1 MPLDHA
7 ELRAVVEPI
16 TNAKG
21 LPNAMYLD
29 GDAAKEEREKVFF
42 ANWAGIG
49 YGKDVPNKGDAVP
62 IDFLGMP
69 LLLLRDKAGAVRVF
83 QNTCR
88 HRGMILV
95 EQPTNIKGVIR
106 CPYHAWCYGLDGQ
119 LRSTPYVGG
128 PNENDHPA
136 VNKSELGLFE
146 VRSTVWQD
154 VVFVNIDGK
163 APAFEEYA
171 SEMIERYKEFQKP
184 IFHGGPDSS
193 FQLELNSNWKLM
205 VENNCESY
213 HLPWVHPS
221 LNSYSKI
228 EDHYHLTGHKN
239 FSGQGT
245 TVYNPSL
252 DKKGRSFVDFDGMSS
267 PWLSGQA
274 EYPTLYPNVF
284 MGMHRNQ
291 FWAIVLLPQAVDRTI
306 ERVEIYYA
314 AEEMQGEDWGDFRT
328 ATAEE
333 WRAIFVE
340 DRMVVEGMQ
349 RGRHGVMFD
358 GGRFSP
364 VMDNPTHDFHR
375 WVAQQLL
382 A

>member
-95 EQPTNIKGVIR
+95 EQPTKIKGVIR

-291 FWAIVLLPQAVDRTI
+291 VWAIVLLPQAVDRTI

-314 AEEMQGEDWGDFRT
+314 AEEMQGEDWADFRT
-328 ATAEE
+328 AAAEE